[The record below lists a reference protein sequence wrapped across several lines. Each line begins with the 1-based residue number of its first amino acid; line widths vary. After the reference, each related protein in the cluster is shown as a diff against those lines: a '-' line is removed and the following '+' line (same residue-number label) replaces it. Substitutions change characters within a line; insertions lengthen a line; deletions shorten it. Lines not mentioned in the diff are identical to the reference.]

1 MTDSIE
7 NLTESVVAG
16 GNLVEGER
24 AKYMCHIYKN
34 GFPCEEC
41 SHALWIFEIK
51 QRWTGDPELFPY
63 RFDQAL
69 EDHQTHIDIYT
80 PRPQPIKKV
89 NRHALGP
96 REFTLTYS
104 PKWFDDVEARRNM
117 SVAVDKLMK
126 YNCREITYFR
136 AVGEVGTN
144 GLSHVLC
151 YYELQGGKKI
161 TDKNFKR
168 AWRYWD
174 PSIKYGKG
182 FQGGHHQE
190 VKNTADF
197 LGYIDKEI
205 DTAWLDKSFP
215 ADI

>member
-1 MTDSIE
+1 MTDSPKD
-7 NLTESVVAG
+7 LTESVIAA
-16 GNLVEGER
+16 GNLLEGER
-24 AKYMCHIYKN
+24 AGLKCIDYPIDLFMRLKTYTLSEADLIEVN
-34 GFPCEEC
+34 R
-41 SHALWIFEIK
+41 L
-51 QRWTGDPELFPY
+51 QR
-63 RFDQAL
+63 R
-69 EDHQTHIDIYT
+69 HMSTHT
-80 PRPQPIKKV
+80 CGCPKPGAKK

-104 PKWFDDVEARRNM
+104 PKWFDDVEARHNM
-117 SVAVDKLMK
+117 SKAVDKLIK
-126 YNCREITYFR
+126 YNWREITVFR

-144 GLSHVLC
+144 GLSHVHC

-161 TDKNFKR
+161 TDKNFRR
-168 AWRYWD
+168 AWSYWD

-215 ADI
+215 V